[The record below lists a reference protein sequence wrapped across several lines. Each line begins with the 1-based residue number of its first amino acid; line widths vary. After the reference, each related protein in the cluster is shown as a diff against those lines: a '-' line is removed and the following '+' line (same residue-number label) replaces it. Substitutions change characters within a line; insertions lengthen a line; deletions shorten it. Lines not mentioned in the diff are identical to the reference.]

1 MSLPTTYIMY
11 LLVSI
16 FITVSVGHSLFHH
29 GRPFLIETF
38 RDENMAD
45 AVNGLLI
52 VGFYLVNLGYITLA
66 LRSALRPELLVESIE
81 FLASKIGLV
90 CLILGGMHLINLA
103 VFASI
108 CACHQPS
115 TDQREIWSQ
124 PRGAHSGRRAANQHW
139 CNDTA
144 LPE

>member
-1 MSLPTTYIMY
+1 MSLSFTYIIY
-11 LLVSI
+11 LLLSTL
-16 FITVSVGHSLFHH
+16 ITVNVGHSLFHH

-66 LRSALRPELLVESIE
+66 LRSEFRPELLVESIE
-81 FLASKIGLV
+81 FLATKIGLV
-90 CLILGGMHLINLA
+90 CFILGGMHLINLA

-108 CACHQPS
+108 CVCHQPLS
-115 TDQREIWSQ
+115 RNSPSHIE
-124 PRGAHSGRRAANQHW
+124 N
-139 CNDTA
+139 
-144 LPE
+144 

>member
-1 MSLPTTYIMY
+1 MSLPLTYILY
-11 LLVSI
+11 LLISI

-38 RDENMAD
+38 RDEHMAD

-52 VGFYLVNLGYITLA
+52 VGFYLVNLGFIALA
-66 LRSALRPELLVESIE
+66 LRSELRPELLVESVE
-81 FLASKIGLV
+81 FLATKIGLV
-90 CLILGGMHLINLA
+90 CLSLGGMHLINLA

-115 TDQREIWSQ
+115 TDQGKTWSQ
-124 PRGAHSGRRAANQHW
+124 LRGSR
-139 CNDTA
+139 
-144 LPE
+144 